1 MINQNH
7 LSRGTISLKTSNPA
21 DPPLI
26 DPKYFS
32 HPYDVRIAVETIK
45 QSVKIFKTKAL
56 SNTAVG
62 MEFRGCAED
71 PPYIRD
77 SAEVEEENRLK
88 AEANDGF
95 YVNGI
100 DMSDKGIEKWL
111 RTKGLDQGYH
121 GMGTCRMGRA
131 GDKLRVVDSKGRVVG
146 VEGLRIA
153 DISVVPVV
161 MKYVPPSHIV
171 PGHAIFTHIC
181 LWIIL
186 LIDVRCEQ

>member
-7 LSRGTISLKTSNPA
+7 LSRGTISLKSSNPA

-26 DPKYFS
+26 DPRYFS

-45 QSVKIFKTKAL
+45 QSVKIFKSKAL
-56 SNTAVG
+56 SNTSIG

-77 SAEVEEENRLK
+77 SAEVEAENRVK

-100 DMSDKGIEKWL
+100 DMTDEGIEKWL

-146 VEGLRIA
+146 VESLRVA

-161 MKYVPPSHIV
+161 MKYVPRLTSCL
-171 PGHAIFTHIC
+171 AI
-181 LWIIL
+181 LEW
-186 LIDVRCEQ
+186 